1 MQAKYMIRV
10 FLYAKKRTNAKSVE
24 AAAFV
29 TLKKTSKPISFE
41 DLCIHF
47 LS

>member
-1 MQAKYMIRV
+1 MIRV

-29 TLKKTSKPISFE
+29 TLKKHPNNFV
-41 DLCIHF
+41 
-47 LS
+47 